1 MKETLSSQAPLEY
14 KIKLRRAMR
23 EKIVICICFVVYMAF
38 TIYFIAIKQ
47 KEVKYIDLEIANLC
61 FRSLK
66 FIADIYM
73 IILFV
78 YLLKF
83 IISVRKKGA
92 DGSLTL

>member
-1 MKETLSSQAPLEY
+1 VKETLSSQAPLEY

-47 KEVKYIDLEIANLC
+47 KGVKYIDLEIANLC

-66 FIADIYM
+66 FLADIYM
-73 IILFV
+73 ILLFL
-78 YLLKF
+78 YLLKY
-83 IISVRKKGA
+83 IISARKKSL

>member
-1 MKETLSSQAPLEY
+1 
-14 KIKLRRAMR
+14 MR

-47 KEVKYIDLEIANLC
+47 KEVDYIYLEIANLC

-66 FIADIYM
+66 FLADIYM
-73 IILFV
+73 IFLFLN
-78 YLLKF
+78 LLKF
-83 IISVRKKGA
+83 IISVRQKGP